1 MSSIKPVI
9 DKLLKSYNKETP
21 QNLKLIDAYLA
32 FILVSGI
39 LQFVYVLLAGTY
51 PYNAFLA
58 GFISTVGQFVLAV
71 NDKCVYESS
80 IIQYKIA
87 GLRIQANSK
96 NAGEFK
102 TISPERY

>member
-1 MSSIKPVI
+1 MSSVKPAI

-39 LQFVYVLLAGTY
+39 LQFVYVILVGTY

-58 GFISTVGQFVLAV
+58 GFISTVGQFVLA
-71 NDKCVYESS
+71 
-80 IIQYKIA
+80 A
-87 GLRIQANSK
+87 GLRIQTNPNNS
-96 NAGEFK
+96 GQFK